1 MDAECSTC
9 MEAFTSKCNISTT
22 LCGHVF
28 HIECISKWLANEKS
42 CPQCRKPCT
51 EKGMIKIYLSG
62 SEESRRRRLENE
74 RAAADK
80 VNLEMH
86 QWLFENNPKN
96 NNGQSLLHWAAGNGH
111 EKICEQIL
119 DNYKGTSPG
128 CDRDLMKSTP
138 LHYAAE
144 KGNTDIVKM
153 LLDIVDDKNPKNTG
167 GSTPLHYAAKFG
179 HVEIYKKISEV
190 VEDKNPRDIQGFTP
204 LHIAASNGHTRMCKI
219 IMYRTKEKNPRSNNG
234 LTPLHYAAKFGHTDI
249 FRILIDRIDRIEDK
263 NPKDVKGNTPLHKAT
278 NSGHLEIVRIIRVRI
293 IEINP
298 KNNVGC
304 TPLHIAANKGT
315 LEIFKSLI
323 SNVHHV
329 EDVLPEMYDGKTTP
343 LHYAIQNGHEEIYN
357 VIISNLRNLKIF
369 VTDKLLLYQASLAF
383 PSKSDR
389 FPPSK
394 KLKLESGV

>member
-1 MDAECSTC
+1 MEVECSTC
-9 MEAFTSKCNISTT
+9 LESFTSKCDISTT
-22 LCGHVF
+22 PCGHVF
-28 HIECISKWLANEKS
+28 HTECMRKWLKNEKS

-51 EKGMIKIYLSG
+51 EKQMIKIYFSG
-62 SEESRRRRLENE
+62 SDERRRKLEKE
-74 RAAADK
+74 RAEKDK
-80 VNLEMH
+80 VHQAMH
-86 QWLFENNPKN
+86 KWLFDNNPKKK
-96 NNGQSLLHWAAGNGH
+96 NGYSLLHWAAVNGH
-111 EKICEQIL
+111 TKICKQIL
-119 DNYKGTSPG
+119 DKAYDKNPE
-128 CDRDLMKSTP
+128 CDSDFLKCTP

-144 KGNTDIVKM
+144 KGNTEIVKM
-153 LLDIVDDKNPKNTG
+153 LLDIVDDKNPKNIG

-179 HVEIYKKISEV
+179 HLEIYKKISEV

-219 IMYRTKEKNPRSNNG
+219 IMYRTKEKNPKSNNG
-234 LTPLHYAAKFGHTDI
+234 LTPLHYAAKFGHTEI

-278 NSGHLEIVRIIRVRI
+278 NRGHLEIVRIIRVRI

-315 LEIFKSLI
+315 LEIFKILI
-323 SNVHHV
+323 SNNHDV

-343 LHYAIQNGHEEIYN
+343 LHYAIQNGHKEIYN
-357 VIISNLRNLKIF
+357 MIISYLRNKKIF

-383 PSKSDR
+383 PSNSNR
-389 FPPSK
+389 FSPSK
-394 KLKLESGV
+394 KLKLESGI